1 MEEQFVSWQYS
12 HTYVVHEE
20 EPGTV
25 QRKLPHNTGH
35 VHTYLPCVVWLL
47 CTYVLCGMQNGLE
60 IVSLLCYAP

>member
-25 QRKLPHNTGH
+25 QRKATTQHGAR
-35 VHTYLPCVVWLL
+35 
-47 CTYVLCGMQNGLE
+47 TYVL
-60 IVSLLCYAP
+60 APCCVAVVYVRSMRHVEWP